1 MSREETARENTH
13 SAHPVKHD
21 DGIKIKAHKLLIL
34 KAMQENRCQ
43 LSLSIEGID
52 GAFATIILA
61 IDTKNNWLE
70 LDELAASEGHT
81 ALLEHKN
88 YRASGWLKGIN
99 IDFTASII
107 GQQQSAGLTRYR
119 SSLPDTIY
127 QHQRRA
133 SYRTPVSMMSSPEVH
148 LILSDNQVINA
159 EISDISTSGALLTV
173 PAGSPLGVGDK
184 ITQCIFKTLRNKLII
199 VEAEVKREFETKQSS
214 RTRLGCRFINIDLQT
229 TQEIQRYAA
238 AVERLNARRR

>member
-1 MSREETARENTH
+1 MPIEEVATENANSTH
-13 SAHPVKHD
+13 PIKHG

-34 KAMQENRCQ
+34 KALQENRCQ

-52 GAFATIILA
+52 GAFVSIILA
-61 IDTKNNWLE
+61 TDTKNNWLE

-88 YRASGWLKGIN
+88 YRASGWLKGVN
-99 IDFTASII
+99 IDFTARII
-107 GQQQSAGLTRYR
+107 GQQQNAGLTRYH

-127 QHQRRA
+127 QHQRRTG
-133 SYRTPVSMMSSPEVH
+133 YRTPVSMMSSPEVH
-148 LILSDNQVINA
+148 LILSDNQVVKA

-184 ITQCIFKTLRNKLII
+184 IAQCIFKTLGNKLII
-199 VEAEVKREFETKQSS
+199 VEAEVKRQLETEHSS
-214 RTRLGCRFINIDLQT
+214 RTRLGCRFTNVDLQT

>member
-1 MSREETARENTH
+1 MPREEAASENAN
-13 SAHPVKHD
+13 SAHPIKHD

-34 KAMQENRCQ
+34 KALQENRCQ

-52 GAFATIILA
+52 GDFVSIILA
-61 IDTKNNWLE
+61 TDSKDNWIE
-70 LDELAASEGHT
+70 LDELAAIEGHT
-81 ALLEHKN
+81 ALLEHRN

-99 IDFTASII
+99 IDFMASII
-107 GQQQSAGLTRYR
+107 SQQQNAGLTRYR

-148 LILSDNQVINA
+148 LILSDNQVVKA

-173 PAGSPLGVGDK
+173 PVGSPIGAGDK
-184 ITQCIFKTLRNKLII
+184 ITQCIFKTLGNKLVI
-199 VEAEVKREFETKQSS
+199 VEAEIKRELETEHSS
-214 RTRLGCRFINIDLQT
+214 RTRLGCRFTNVDLQT

>member
-1 MSREETARENTH
+1 MS
-13 SAHPVKHD
+13 
-21 DGIKIKAHKLLIL
+21 
-34 KAMQENRCQ
+34 
-43 LSLSIEGID
+43 
-52 GAFATIILA
+52 IILA
-61 IDTKNNWLE
+61 TDTTNNWLE

-88 YRASGWLKGIN
+88 YRASGWLNGIN
-99 IDFTASII
+99 IEFMANII
-107 GQQQSAGLTRYR
+107 GQQQSAGLIRYR
-119 SSLPDTIY
+119 SSLPDIIY

-133 SYRTPVSMMSSPEVH
+133 NYRTPVSMMSSPEVH

-159 EISDISTSGALLTV
+159 QISDISTSGALLTV
-173 PAGSPLGVGDK
+173 PADCPLGAGDK

-199 VEAEVKREFETKQSS
+199 VEAEVKREFENKQSS
-214 RTRLGCRFINIDLQT
+214 RRRLGCRFTNVDLKT

>member
-1 MSREETARENTH
+1 MQREEAATEKANR
-13 SAHPVKHD
+13 AHPRKHD

-34 KAMQENRCQ
+34 KALQENRCQ

-52 GAFATIILA
+52 SAFVSIILA
-61 IDTKNNWLE
+61 IDGKNDWLE

-81 ALLEHKN
+81 ALLEHKG
-88 YRASGWLKGIN
+88 YRASGWLKGVN

-107 GQQQSAGLTRYR
+107 GQQQNAGLTRYR

-133 SYRTPVSMMSSPEVH
+133 SYRSPVSMMSSPEVH
-148 LILSDNQVINA
+148 LILSDNQVVKA

-173 PAGSPLGVGDK
+173 PAGSPLGAGDK
-184 ITQCIFKTLRNKLII
+184 IAQCIFKTLDNKLII
-199 VEAEVKREFETKQSS
+199 VEAEVKRQLEAEHSS
-214 RTRLGCRFINIDLQT
+214 RTRLGCRFTNVDLLT

-238 AVERLNARRR
+238 AIERLNARRR

>member
-1 MSREETARENTH
+1 MPREEAPTENAN
-13 SAHPVKHD
+13 SVPPIKHN

-34 KAMQENRCQ
+34 KALQKNRCQ
-43 LSLSIEGID
+43 LNLSIEGID
-52 GAFATIILA
+52 GTFASIILTT
-61 IDTKNNWLE
+61 DTKDNWLE

-81 ALLEHKN
+81 ALLEHKS

-107 GQQQSAGLTRYR
+107 GHQQNAGLTRYR

-148 LILSDNQVINA
+148 LILSDNHVINA

-184 ITQCIFKTLRNKLII
+184 IAQCIFKTLGKTLII
-199 VEAEVKREFETKQSS
+199 VEAEVKREFETEHSS
-214 RTRLGCRFINIDLQT
+214 RTRLGCRFTNVDLQT

>member
-1 MSREETARENTH
+1 MSKEDTATENAN
-13 SAHPVKHD
+13 SPHPIKHD

-34 KAMQENRCQ
+34 KALQENRCQ

-52 GAFATIILA
+52 GTFVSIILA
-61 IDTKNNWLE
+61 TDSKDNWLE

-88 YRASGWLKGIN
+88 YRASGWLEGIN

-107 GQQQSAGLTRYR
+107 GQQQNAGLTRYR

-127 QHQRRA
+127 QHQHRA
-133 SYRTPVSMMSSPEVH
+133 SYRTPVSIMSSPEVH
-148 LILSDNQVINA
+148 LILSDNQAVKA

-173 PAGSPLGVGDK
+173 PVGSPLGVGDK
-184 ITQCIFKTLRNKLII
+184 ITQCIFKTLSNKLII
-199 VEAEVKREFETKQSS
+199 VEAEVKRELKTEHSS
-214 RTRLGCRFINIDLQT
+214 RTRLGCRFTNVDLQT

>member
-1 MSREETARENTH
+1 MPKEKAATENTN
-13 SAHPVKHD
+13 SAHPIKYD

-34 KAMQENRCQ
+34 KALQENRCQ

-52 GAFATIILA
+52 GDFVSIILA
-61 IDTKNNWLE
+61 TDTQNDWLE
-70 LDELAASEGHT
+70 LDELATSEGHT
-81 ALLEHKN
+81 ALLQQKN

-99 IDFTASII
+99 IDFTASLI
-107 GQQQSAGLTRYR
+107 GQQQNAGLTRYR

-127 QHQRRA
+127 QHQHRA
-133 SYRTPVSMMSSPEVH
+133 SYRTPVSIMSSPEVH
-148 LILSDNQVINA
+148 LILSDNQAVKA

-173 PAGSPLGVGDK
+173 PVGSPLGVGDK
-184 ITQCIFKTLRNKLII
+184 ITQCIFKTLSNKLII
-199 VEAEVKREFETKQSS
+199 VEAEVKRELKTEHSS
-214 RTRLGCRFINIDLQT
+214 RTRLGCRFTNVDLQT